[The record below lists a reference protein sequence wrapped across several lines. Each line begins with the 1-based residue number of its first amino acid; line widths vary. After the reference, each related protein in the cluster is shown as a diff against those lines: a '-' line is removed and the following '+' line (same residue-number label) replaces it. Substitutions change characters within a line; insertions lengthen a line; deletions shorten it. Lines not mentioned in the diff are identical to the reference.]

1 MKIVIIGSV
10 NPRGYAGDPIFL
22 WIFSFFGKLFV
33 WIISFF
39 LPLGGADIKEIK
51 HKGDSQI
58 ASPLAF
64 GLGKNQ
70 PGSTFPCFH
79 VSTLQ
84 SNRSG
89 TSSATKR
96 NFIANE
102 ILALA
107 SDAKRRA
114 TAIYQ
119 ILPY

>member
-39 LPLGGADIKEIK
+39 LPLGGEADSKEIK

-64 GLGKNQ
+64 WFGKNQ
-70 PGSTFPCFH
+70 PDSTFPCF
-79 VSTLQ
+79 SID
-84 SNRSG
+84 G
-89 TSSATKR
+89 
-96 NFIANE
+96 
-102 ILALA
+102 
-107 SDAKRRA
+107 D
-114 TAIYQ
+114 
-119 ILPY
+119 